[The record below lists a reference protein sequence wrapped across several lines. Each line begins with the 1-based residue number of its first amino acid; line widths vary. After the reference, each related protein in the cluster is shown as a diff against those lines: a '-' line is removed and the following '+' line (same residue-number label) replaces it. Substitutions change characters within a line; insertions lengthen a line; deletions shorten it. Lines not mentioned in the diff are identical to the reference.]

1 MKPFPPILLLGL
13 ALHAV
18 SPADEAISTVRFSNK
33 DQLSGSLES
42 LSSDQ
47 LVWKSPVLEKPT
59 PFFLKNVIDLSLP
72 ASVPEV
78 TADHEAILSLTN
90 GDSVRGQLASVT
102 DETVS
107 LDTWF
112 AGRMNFNR
120 LMVSGVKIEGKS
132 ALFYRGPSGLEGWT
146 QSGEKPVW
154 TFGRAAF
161 TSRGVGG
168 IARDDL
174 LPEECSVAFDMSKR
188 SDSFSLKVVLFSTDV
203 TSDSPASGYELS
215 LQRGSVSLR
224 AGGRTQGYLGS
235 IHSQSLAENDRVR
248 IEIRASSKSGKV
260 CLFVNGRI
268 AEVWSDPEVAK
279 GRFGKALHFVSGNT
293 LPLRISGIEV
303 GPWDG
308 VTPNPEPRVGMI
320 RQFGLQGFQEEVK
333 PQPREEPAEEGRMEL
348 ANGDSLEGEVTSI
361 QDGAI
366 AVKTGLGEI
375 KIPVARLRSLALKK
389 VDLEK
394 AKLRNGDIRAWFPD
408 GSSLVFR
415 LDEVGEGTLT
425 GYTQNFGSATFKLSA
440 FNRIEFNIHDPGF
453 ENQRALDDW

>member
-1 MKPFPPILLLGL
+1 MKSFPTVLLLGL
-13 ALHAV
+13 ALHAA
-18 SPADEAISTVRFSNK
+18 SPADDAVSTVRFSNK

-42 LSSDQ
+42 LSSEL

-72 ASVPEV
+72 AAVPDIK
-78 TADHEAILSLTN
+78 ADHEAVLTLTN

-102 DETVS
+102 DETVA

-120 LMVSGVKIEGKS
+120 LMVSGLKIEGKS
-132 ALFYRGPSGLEGWT
+132 NLFYRGPSGLEGWT

-174 LPEECSVAFDMSKR
+174 LPDECSVSFDMAKR
-188 SDSFSLKVVLFSTDV
+188 SDSFSLKVVVFSTDA

-224 AGGRTQGYLGS
+224 AGRNQGYLGS
-235 IHSQSLAENDRVR
+235 IHSQTLAENDKVR
-248 IEIRASSKSGKV
+248 IEIRASRKSGKV
-260 CLFVNGRI
+260 CLFVNGRVT
-268 AEVWSDPEVAK
+268 EVWSDPEVAK

-320 RQFGLQGFQEEVK
+320 RQFGLQGLTDEIK
-333 PQPREEPAEEGRMEL
+333 PQPKEEPAEGRMEL
-348 ANGDSLEGEVTSI
+348 ANGDSLAGEVTSI
-361 QDGAI
+361 QDGLI

-375 KIPVARLRSLALKK
+375 KIPVARLRSVALKK

-394 AKLRNGDIRAWFPD
+394 AKLRNGDIRAWFAD

-415 LDEVGEGTLT
+415 LDEVGEDTLT
-425 GYTQNFGSATFKLSA
+425 GYTQNFGTATFKLSA

>member
-1 MKPFPPILLLGL
+1 MKSSPMILLLGL
-13 ALHAV
+13 ALHAA
-18 SPADEAISTVRFSNK
+18 SPADDAGSTVRFSNK

-42 LSSDQ
+42 LSSEL

-72 ASVPEV
+72 ATVPDIK
-78 TADHEAILSLTN
+78 ADHEAVLTLTN

-102 DETVS
+102 DETVAI
-107 LDTWF
+107 DTWF

-120 LMVSGVKIEGKS
+120 LMVSGLKIEGKS
-132 ALFYRGPSGLEGWT
+132 NLFYRGPSGLEGWT

-161 TSRGVGG
+161 TSQGVGG

-174 LPEECSVAFDMSKR
+174 LPEECSVSFDMAKR
-188 SDSFSLKVVLFSTDV
+188 SDSFSLKVVVFSTDA

-224 AGGRTQGYLGS
+224 AGRNQGYLGS
-235 IHSQSLAENDRVR
+235 IHSQVLAENDKVR
-248 IEIRASSKSGKV
+248 IEIRASRKSGKV
-260 CLFVNGRI
+260 CLFVNGRVT
-268 AEVWSDPEVAK
+268 EVWSDPEVAK

-293 LPLRISGIEV
+293 LPMRISGIEV

-320 RQFGLQGFQEEVK
+320 RQFGLQGLTDEIK
-333 PQPREEPAEEGRMEL
+333 PQPKEEPAEGRMEL
-348 ANGDSLEGEVTSI
+348 ANGDSLAGEVTSI
-361 QDGAI
+361 QDGLI

-375 KIPVARLRSLALKK
+375 KIPVARLRSVALKK

-415 LDEVGEGTLT
+415 LDEVGDGTLT
-425 GYTQNFGSATFKLSA
+425 GYTQNFGTATFKLSA